1 MLVLSV
7 PLTITGARADYIK
20 ESCWKSLQEKK
31 KTWEGITVGR
41 RKKER
46 EDRRKE
52 GKRKKGWM
60 ERGRSEQEFLSNA
73 VSTQMLICLVGESRY
88 KPEGS

>member
-1 MLVLSV
+1 M
-7 PLTITGARADYIK
+7 
-20 ESCWKSLQEKK
+20 
-31 KTWEGITVGR
+31 GR

-52 GKRKKGWM
+52 GKRKKGRM
-60 ERGRSEQEFLSNA
+60 ERDSSEQEFLSNA
-73 VSTQMLICLVGESRY
+73 VSTQMFICLVGESRY